1 MNIQYKWLYSIQIKN
16 FKKVLWH
23 RNIDVSQCNYV
34 AFIYNAFYAS
44 NKTYVHHR
52 TGYNFKVH
60 LSQHCSFFPDL
71 LTCSLQ
77 NPSSILTQI
86 IQTLQNYYMYK
97 LWMLT
102 WLHES
107 SLKTIILNIPLS
119 ISSGWLNKSPA
130 TGDFRIHISIHL
142 VFHWP
147 IGGAS
152 NKVWFGT

>member
-34 AFIYNAFYAS
+34 AFIYNAFYVS

-86 IQTLQNYYMYK
+86 IQTLQNYYMCK
-97 LWMLT
+97 LWKLT
-102 WLHES
+102 WVITKNDCFEHS
-107 SLKTIILNIPLS
+107 FVNLS
-119 ISSGWLNKSPA
+119 IWSGWLNKSLA
-130 TGDFRIHISIHL
+130 TGGIRIHISIHL
-142 VFHWP
+142 MFHWP
-147 IGGAS
+147 ICGAR
-152 NKVWFGT
+152 N